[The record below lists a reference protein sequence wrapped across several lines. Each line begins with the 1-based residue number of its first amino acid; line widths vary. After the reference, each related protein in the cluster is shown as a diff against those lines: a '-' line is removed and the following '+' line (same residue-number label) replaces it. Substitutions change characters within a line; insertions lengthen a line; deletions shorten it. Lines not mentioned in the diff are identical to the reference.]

1 MHYAIKKEGDGVN
14 KLVFGVFV
22 FAILWLNEGYIISK
36 SKKSI
41 VSN

>member
-1 MHYAIKKEGDGVN
+1 MLLKKEGDGGN

-22 FAILWLNEGYIISK
+22 FAILGLNEGYIISK
-36 SKKSI
+36 SKKKSI